1 MQITNDNL
9 QVKTRVVIYNIE
21 STIITTITI
30 YKNFHLQI
38 TIVQLLFK
46 KLLITHIHITTYN
59 VIYNL

>member
-30 YKNFHLQI
+30 YKILHLQI

-46 KLLITHIHITTYN
+46 KLLFKHVQI
-59 VIYNL
+59 